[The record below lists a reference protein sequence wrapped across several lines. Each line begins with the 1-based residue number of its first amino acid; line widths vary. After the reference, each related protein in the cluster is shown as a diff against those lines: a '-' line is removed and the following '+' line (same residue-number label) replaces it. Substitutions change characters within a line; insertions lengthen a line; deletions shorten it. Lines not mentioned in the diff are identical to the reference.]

1 MNSLNTLAVAIF
13 GDRNYGVTK
22 IKNTEFE
29 SVYACE
35 CKSMLRKDKNY
46 LFIIG
51 TKDIISIG
59 ANVRMEDINN
69 ISCIQFRTFQE
80 PILQKVLSNKI
91 ELENILSSVPIKRYN
106 ISKDENGNK
115 VSEYLFEY
123 NGKPYNVHIFHT
135 TDSDFEY
142 VPDGNLYSAI
152 ITWNTMVINSVDI
165 VSKQA
170 PSLQTREQ
178 LADPYQ
184 FHKQPRTGIR
194 PRQNQ
199 PTRSSMKPPSQLENL
214 QQPPTPPQQSYR
226 PQLPQQTYRTQP
238 QPPQQTYRPP
248 PPQSYRT
255 QPQQQS
261 YRPPSSQQQSYRPP
275 SVPQINKTH
284 IPQQQTYRPPVPPQ
298 QTYRPPSMTQQTRQ
312 SPRYSQ
318 YQQNIFAQPPS
329 N

>member
-1 MNSLNTLAVAIF
+1 MNSLNQLVVAMF

-59 ANVRMEDINN
+59 ANVRMEDITN
-69 ISCIQFRTFQE
+69 ISCVQFRTFQE

-91 ELENILSSVPIKRYN
+91 ELETILSSVPIKRYN
-106 ISKDENGNK
+106 VSKDENSNK

-123 NGKPYNVHIFHT
+123 NGKPYNAHLFHT

-152 ITWNTMVINSVDI
+152 ITWNTMIINSVDI

-170 PSLQTREQ
+170 PPLQTQEQ

-199 PTRSSMKPPSQLENL
+199 PPLQTQIPRPPPSSIQPKPPSQLENL
-214 QQPPTPPQQSYR
+214 QLNKIRAHPPPTSQQIYR
-226 PQLPQQTYRTQP
+226 QQTYRPPSTP
-238 QPPQQTYRPP
+238 QYNRPPVPQQTYRPP
-248 PPQSYRT
+248 
-255 QPQQQS
+255 
-261 YRPPSSQQQSYRPP
+261 
-275 SVPQINKTH
+275 V
-284 IPQQQTYRPPVPPQ
+284 PQQQTYRPPSVPPQ
-298 QTYRPPSMTQQTRQ
+298 NYRPPKQ

-318 YQQNIFAQPPS
+318 YQQNVYTPS
-329 N
+329 PN